1 MDFNL
6 ALIKKIGE
14 DSVVLEFRGKQYE
27 VELKEEEK
35 QPLYDGMEEGVF
47 LVPFDFKNEKILLTV
62 DTQEVYE
69 VFPEVKRLESELD
82 GAIEN
87 YEEDEN

>member
-27 VELKEEEK
+27 IELKEEEK

-47 LVPFDFKNEKILLTV
+47 LVPFDLKNEKILLTV

>member
-14 DSVVLEFRGKQYE
+14 DSIVLEFRGKQYE

-47 LVPFDFKNEKILLTV
+47 LVPFDVKNEKILMTV

-69 VFPEVKRLESELD
+69 VFPEVKMLESEL
-82 GAIEN
+82 GGSVEN

>member
-47 LVPFDFKNEKILLTV
+47 LVPFDLKNEKILLTV
-62 DTQEVYE
+62 DTQEGYE

-82 GAIEN
+82 
-87 YEEDEN
+87 

>member
-6 ALIKKIGE
+6 ALIKNISE

-27 VELKEEEK
+27 VEIKEEEK

-47 LVPFDFKNEKILLTV
+47 LVPFDQKNEKILLTV

-69 VFPEVKRLESELD
+69 VFPEVKMLESELN
-82 GAIEN
+82 GSIEN

>member
-47 LVPFDFKNEKILLTV
+47 LVPFDLKNEKILLTV

-82 GAIEN
+82 GAVEN

>member
-47 LVPFDFKNEKILLTV
+47 LVPFDLKNEKILLTV

>member
-14 DSVVLEFRGKQYE
+14 DSVVLEFRGNQYE

-47 LVPFDFKNEKILLTV
+47 LVPFDLKNEKILLTV